1 MKVNKRT
8 IPPVLAIAIAASLSL
23 LSGSVCASATLLQG
37 GTVYTVADGVKPN
50 TDVLIEDGKI
60 KAIGN
65 ALSAEGA
72 AIIDARGKRI
82 YPGLVHANTVAG
94 LTEVSAIR
102 AMNDFAEVGAINPN
116 ARAQTVINPDSELLP
131 VIRAQGVTTLHVAP
145 QGGQSVLSGTTAI
158 VQPDGWTVEQMRLVS
173 DAGVFL
179 QWPSARVPSFLPPAM
194 AAEAKK
200 AAAENVVALQTAID
214 AARAYGRQVK
224 AQLDHAPDLRFDAL
238 LPVLRGERKVFVAAD
253 DLTPIREALAFC
265 SKEKLRCVLVGAQDA
280 WRVPTEIKAAGVEL
294 ILGSPFNL
302 PLRRSEGFDQAYSN
316 AAKLAAAGLQFAISG
331 DGSSF
336 SAPLDGNLA
345 LNAAQY
351 LSFGLSEAQALRA
364 ITLTAAEILG
374 VADRVGSISVG
385 KQADLVIV
393 DGDLFEPASRIDA
406 VYLRGA
412 ALDLTSRHTRLR
424 DKYQRKLGQ

>member
-1 MKVNKRT
+1 MTMIISKQT
-8 IPPVLAIAIAASLSL
+8 ISKLLFAAAWI
-23 LSGSVCASATLLQG
+23 CTSAVHAQTTLIQG
-37 GTVYTVADGVKPN
+37 GTVYTVADGIKAD
-50 TDVLIEDGKI
+50 TDVLIRDGKI
-60 KAIGN
+60 VAIGASLN
-65 ALSAEGA
+65 VEGA
-72 AIIDARGKRI
+72 RVVDARGKRV

-94 LTEVSAIR
+94 LTEISSIR

-131 VIRAQGVTTLHVAP
+131 VIRAQGVTTLHIAP
-145 QGGQSVLSGTTAI
+145 QGGQGVLTGTTAI
-158 VQPDGWTVEQMRLVS
+158 VQPDGWTVEDMRLVS

-179 QWPSARVPSFLPPAM
+179 QWPSARTPSFLPPQM
-194 AAEAKK
+194 AAEIEK
-200 AAAENVVALQTAID
+200 AAANNLVSLQNAMD
-214 AARAYGRQVK
+214 AARAYDKQVQAK
-224 AQLDHAPDLRFDAL
+224 VNRASDLRLAAL
-238 LPVLRGERKVFVAAD
+238 LPVLHGERKVFVAAD

-265 SKEKLRCVLVGAQDA
+265 RKEKLRCVLVGAQDA
-280 WRVPTEIKAAGVEL
+280 WRMPEEIKAAGVEL

-302 PLRRSEGFDQAYSN
+302 PLRRSESFDQAYSN
-316 AAKLAAAGLQFAISG
+316 AAKLADAGLSFAISG

-406 VYLRGA
+406 VYMRGT
-412 ALDLTSRHTRLR
+412 ALDLTSRHTKLR